1 MKMFVLAGGFGTRL
15 ESVLAGLPK
24 PLAPIKGIP
33 FLRLQLDNW
42 RRQGVRS
49 FTFLLHYK
57 ADLIIEFLEDY
68 APSYADCKIDYL
80 VEPHPYGTGGSL
92 SFAMN
97 KLNYEDSF
105 LVANADTWLG
115 FGIEELIHSGSPT
128 IAVVRME
135 NTGRYGGVLLKNE
148 HQVISFSEKN
158 KNFGPG
164 LVNAGVYKLSSDL
177 FKHWDGM
184 PFSLEQKIFPELVL
198 MGRLNALVLKSDFI
212 DIGIPEDYEKFCN
225 TFNNVDGVLKWS

>member
-15 ESVLAGLPK
+15 QSVLAGLPK
-24 PLAPIKGIP
+24 ALAPIKGTP

-42 RRQGVRS
+42 RYQGVRS

-57 ADLIIEFLEDY
+57 AELIIEFLEGY
-68 APSYADCKIDYL
+68 ATSHPDCKINYL
-80 VEPHPYGTGGSL
+80 VEPNPYGTGGSL
-92 SFAMN
+92 SFAMK
-97 KLNYEDSF
+97 KLNYEGGF

-115 FGIEELIHSGSPT
+115 FGIEKLIHSVSPT
-128 IAVVRME
+128 IAVVKME
-135 NTGRYGGVLLKNE
+135 NTGRYGGVLLNNE
-148 HQVISFSEKN
+148 YQVISFSEKN

-164 LVNAGVYKLSSDL
+164 LVNAGIYKLSTDL
-177 FKHWDGM
+177 FKRWDGM

-225 TFNNVDGVLKWS
+225 TFNGMNGVIEWS